1 LGVQIPP
8 GAPDFQINTVSFLNR
23 NPRTRCGKAPAVLV
37 LIGLGAASCTPAL
50 TAAQSA
56 EAQQKFAEYQLAAA
70 VVSRTQTCFETI
82 MPELRAMIDGGE
94 SGLTEQQ
101 FAAKWGLER
110 FDPNTGFNDAWAAC
124 VGKPGLKEL
133 GIRDNETPLSF
144 LDRKRDEWNQAAQP
158 GAVEAPSR
166 KNAPKR

>member
-1 LGVQIPP
+1 
-8 GAPDFQINTVSFLNR
+8 
-23 NPRTRCGKAPAVLV
+23 V
-37 LIGLGAASCTPAL
+37 LIGLVAASCTPAL

-158 GAVEAPSR
+158 SAVEAPSR
-166 KNAPKR
+166 KNAAKR